1 MWKDTQLHC
10 LDPLQHLNIRAV
22 CRQCTPLFS
31 FMETIINIWTK
42 RGHNSVKIHF
52 SVTCPSDISFAI
64 NSEQVF
70 WILTEWLTVFN
81 K

>member
-1 MWKDTQLHC
+1 MKRHTVSLFR
-10 LDPLQHLNIRAV
+10 PSTKLNTRAV
-22 CRQCTPLFS
+22 CRQCPPLFS
-31 FMETIINIWTK
+31 FMETTINILTK

-70 WILTEWLTVFN
+70 
-81 K
+81 